1 MILIADG
8 GVAKTIWSA
17 VDDTATLY
25 HASTDGINPFV
36 QTRRDISRSIRLKL
50 PGVFFEKKF
59 KHVYFYGEDCH
70 DREYK
75 KLLESAFVAHFKT
88 PIHVESNLL
97 GVARGLFQDE
107 KGIACIIDSTSF
119 SGYYDGKTI
128 DKYVPHGGFILGD
141 DGSSAVLG
149 RMFISD
155 LIKGWA
161 PKDLI
166 TAFLDKFGLTY
177 KEIIQEIYFRPSPTH
192 SMTTIA
198 MFLNN
203 YMDNE
208 YVVNLIKTNIRNFFR
223 RDIIQYGNHSTPIRI
238 AGREAIIYAK
248 QIKEVA
254 KEERYII
261 DSIAESPHEGLVK
274 YHQNHPEK

>member
-8 GVAKTIWSA
+8 YVSKTIWSA

-25 HASTDGINPFV
+25 HANTDGINPFV
-36 QTRRDISRSIRLKL
+36 QTRREISRSIRLKL

-70 DREYK
+70 DKEYK
-75 KLLESAFVAHFKT
+75 KLLESALVAHFKT

-97 GVARGLFQDE
+97 GVARGLFQEE

-128 DKYVPHGGFILGD
+128 DKYVPHGGSILGD
-141 DGSSAVLG
+141 DGSGAVLG

-155 LIKGWA
+155 LIKDWV
-161 PKDLI
+161 PKELI
-166 TAFLDKFGLTY
+166 TAFLDKFGLTD
-177 KEIIQEIYFRPSPTH
+177 KKIIQEIYFHPSPIH
-192 SMTTIA
+192 SLEAIA
-198 MFLNN
+198 MFLNDH
-203 YMDNE
+203 MDNE
-208 YVVNLIKTNIRNFFR
+208 YVINLIKTNLRNFFR
-223 RDIIQYGNHSTPIRI
+223 RDIIQYGNHSATIRI
-238 AGREAIIYAK
+238 AGREAMIYAE

-254 KEERYII
+254 KEKGYAI
-261 DSIAESPHEGLVK
+261 DNIVKSPHEGLVK